1 MFIFHVSFKTDHG
14 SYKTVKISEIYSST
28 FFFKNVLHAWEMI
41 VTSCNR
47 YTTCKDVHVYGCVS
61 VGLSQ
66 CISVHFIHCSDFLS
80 YSVDW
85 SPKLKGCPV

>member
-14 SYKTVKISEIYSST
+14 SYKTVSST

-66 CISVHFIHCSDFLS
+66 CISVHFMHCSDFLS

>member
-14 SYKTVKISEIYSST
+14 SYKTVKFSEIYSST

-47 YTTCKDVHVYGCVS
+47 YTTCKDVHV
-61 VGLSQ
+61 
-66 CISVHFIHCSDFLS
+66 
-80 YSVDW
+80 
-85 SPKLKGCPV
+85 

>member
-1 MFIFHVSFKTDHG
+1 MYSSQTDHG
-14 SYKTVKISEIYSST
+14 SYKTVKFSEIYSST

-47 YTTCKDVHVYGCVS
+47 YTTCKDVYVYVCVS

-85 SPKLKGCPV
+85 SPKLKGYPV